1 VIDCSGYSY
10 HVSGQA
16 GEIQGSDPRSVLV
29 IMIVQPDTVV
39 RWHKKAFRMYWRCK
53 SQQGKRGRP
62 SIDPDI
68 KMLVIK
74 MANANPLWGAPK
86 IHGELLKPGIE
97 ISERTV
103 SGLLGRHPRKSSS
116 QTWRTFIRN
125 HMKDMVAVDFPR

>member
-1 VIDCSGYSY
+1 MKERDRLFWVFLSRIWSGW
-10 HVSGQA
+10 
-16 GEIQGSDPRSVLV
+16 RNT

-39 RWHKKAFRMYWRCK
+39 CWHKKAFRMYWRCK

-86 IHGELLKPGIE
+86 IHGELLKLGIE

-103 SGLLGRHPRKSSS
+103 SGLLGRHPRKASS
-116 QTWRTFIRN
+116 QYTAKLF
-125 HMKDMVAVDFPR
+125 